1 MKNKLTLNSIDEV
14 KLISLQNFL
23 DDNGM
28 LSVLDNIDLIPF
40 KVLRFFTVSAEK
52 EAIRGQHAH
61 KQCSQLLI
69 CVSGS
74 IEVLC
79 DDGVNKSRFI
89 LDNSGVGLLIPT
101 GVWAQEKYL
110 NDNTVLIALCDLPYD
125 ANDYIYDVQQLKK
138 LKQENNDK

>member
-1 MKNKLTLNSIDEV
+1 MAAWFTV
-14 KLISLQNFL
+14 KLY
-23 DDNGM
+23 
-28 LSVLDNIDLIPF
+28 LSVLILTSSRSRWIAS
-40 KVLRFFTVSAEK
+40 T
-52 EAIRGQHAH
+52 
-61 KQCSQLLI
+61 
-69 CVSGS
+69 
-74 IEVLC
+74 
-79 DDGVNKSRFI
+79 SRFI